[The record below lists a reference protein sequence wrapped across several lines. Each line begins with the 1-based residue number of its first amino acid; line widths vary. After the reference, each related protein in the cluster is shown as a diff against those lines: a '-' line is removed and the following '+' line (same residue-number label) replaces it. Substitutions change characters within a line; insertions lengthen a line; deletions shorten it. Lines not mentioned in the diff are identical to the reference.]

1 MDISMNESYIREI
14 RLSRELIGQLE
25 NHINNL
31 PDSIKETYKELLKH
45 YSEQVEQ
52 GIM

>member
-1 MDISMNESYIREI
+1 MDINVNESYIREI

-25 NHINNL
+25 NHINDL
-31 PDSIKETYKELLKH
+31 PDSIKENYKELLKH